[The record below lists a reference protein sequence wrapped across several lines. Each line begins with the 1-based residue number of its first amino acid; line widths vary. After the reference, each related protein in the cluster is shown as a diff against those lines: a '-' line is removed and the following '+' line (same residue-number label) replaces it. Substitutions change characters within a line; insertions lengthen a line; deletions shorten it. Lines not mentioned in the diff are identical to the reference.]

1 MIVGLLCIIMFFFFS
16 CSVCVKY
23 FTVNVVRTAAC
34 THTPADRTRTTTNIV
49 CQSRTPILQM
59 NVGHLNMKTKWKKSY
74 SKKEI
79 PYRTI
84 EIETSSSSEAQENM
98 RETENEYNV
107 SIILNKDAYTQT
119 HTRSS
124 HRHTCTT
131 RTEREQDQLKDRKD
145 YTRWSIGSVWRAFSG
160 YT

>member
-1 MIVGLLCIIMFFFFS
+1 
-16 CSVCVKY
+16 
-23 FTVNVVRTAAC
+23 
-34 THTPADRTRTTTNIV
+34 
-49 CQSRTPILQM
+49 M

-84 EIETSSSSEAQENM
+84 EIETSSSSEARENM

-119 HTRSS
+119 HT
-124 HRHTCTT
+124 HVCHTDTHV
-131 RTEREQDQLKDRKD
+131 RREQSANK
-145 YTRWSIGSVWRAFSG
+145 TN
-160 YT
+160 